1 MQKEWAAFLSQGDEQ
16 AFFAIYTHYYH
27 YLNFIGLKKNF
38 KSGKVKDAVNDVFLI
53 LWENRDTLGHVQH
66 HHNYIVTAFLRKL
79 YRKEKFGIDEAEELG
94 NVPEWHL
101 SPSLEETHIHKHSV
115 ASAESILQDY
125 IEQLPPKQR
134 SLVYQ
139 KFYLGL
145 SYQEIADA
153 NHISVNT
160 VYNSIYKAIDKLKK
174 LIGKEQLGILAL
186 AMTVLSV
193 LLAIFL
199 KKQ

>member
-1 MQKEWAAFLSQGDEQ
+1 
-16 AFFAIYTHYYH
+16 
-27 YLNFIGLKKNF
+27 
-38 KSGKVKDAVNDVFLI
+38 
-53 LWENRDTLGHVQH
+53 
-66 HHNYIVTAFLRKL
+66 
-79 YRKEKFGIDEAEELG
+79 
-94 NVPEWHL
+94 
-101 SPSLEETHIHKHSV
+101 
-115 ASAESILQDY
+115 
-125 IEQLPPKQR
+125 LPPKQR